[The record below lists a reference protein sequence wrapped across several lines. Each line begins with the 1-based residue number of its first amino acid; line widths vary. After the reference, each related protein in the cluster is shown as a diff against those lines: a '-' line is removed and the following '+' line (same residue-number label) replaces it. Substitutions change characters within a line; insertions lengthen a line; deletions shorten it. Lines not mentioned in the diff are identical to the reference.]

1 MELDEVLEVSVLLNY
16 YKNLLT
22 DKQKDYLVEHLE
34 DDMSLSEI
42 AKKHEVTRQAVY
54 DNIKR
59 GVKTLHDYEK
69 KIGFYKK
76 ECEIEILLEKLKKN
90 LTIENVDK
98 ILEELF

>member
-22 DKQKDYLVEHLE
+22 DKQRDYLVEHLE

-59 GVKTLHDYEK
+59 GVKTLYEYEK

-76 ECEIEILLEKLKKN
+76 ECEIEELLEKLKKN